1 MDQNDQARGQQTW
14 AQQSQDVTLGLNGPR
29 ESAKARE
36 PERDAKWYVLDQGFK
51 VTGDAAPLYAALATA
66 QAAFGEVKRTRTV
79 KVTPRDSAPYTF
91 NYAPLD
97 EVLAAV
103 TKSLNA
109 NGIALLQPLYQEG
122 ELWFLRTIL
131 AHSSGATL
139 ECKASIPWPERRWF
153 DKNAQDW
160 KTAKGSWQD
169 FGSAVTYARR
179 YMMSLLG
186 IAPEEDDDGNAAS
199 GNERDTSDRT
209 GPRANTQATPPAAPR
224 QAKAPP
230 QTAEKPK
237 EAPKVEA
244 KPEPAQKPAS
254 VPPPGKPLDAD
265 KADDAVRTKSTPPPI
280 AHDADGVVAPDLGQ
294 ALAQEELSPRLQPI
308 TDEQNA
314 QALKFFQSKM
324 WPRLNPNTKKV
335 EPVLFES
342 RDVRQQWL
350 REVMGIANPSENL
363 TSKDQMAKVLEALEK
378 LPAKAA
384 S

>member
-1 MDQNDQARGQQTW
+1 MTQDHMQNQTR
-14 AQQSQDVTLGLNGPR
+14 QVQGGLADLYGNPTRSNGPPPTLP
-29 ESAKARE
+29 A
-36 PERDAKWYVLDQGFK
+36 PPVVYTGLMM
-51 VTGDAAPLYAALATA
+51 TGDPGPMFAALARA
-66 QAAFGEVKRTRTV
+66 QVAFGEVKRTRTV

-97 EVLAAV
+97 GVLAAV
-103 TKSLNA
+103 SKSLND
-109 NGIALLQPLYQEG
+109 NEIVLLQPLYEDG
-122 ELWFLRTIL
+122 DGWRLRTVL
-131 AHSSGATL
+131 GHSSGATI
-139 ECKASIPWPERRWF
+139 ECTASIPWPERRWF

-160 KTAKGSWQD
+160 RTAKGSWQD

-179 YMMSLLG
+179 YMVGSLLG

-199 GNERDTSDRT
+199 GNEREATDRT
-209 GPRANTQATPPAAPR
+209 GPRANTQATPPASPS
-224 QAKAPP
+224 QAAKNNAELNA
-230 QTAEKPK
+230 AEKPAA
-237 EAPKVEA
+237 APKVET
-244 KPEPAQKPAS
+244 KPEPAPKPAS
-254 VPPPGKPLDAD
+254 VPPPAQAPAP
-265 KADDAVRTKSTPPPI
+265 APV
-280 AHDADGVVAPDLGQ
+280 AHDADGVVAETAPDLGK

-378 LPAKAA
+378 LPAKAVA
-384 S
+384 